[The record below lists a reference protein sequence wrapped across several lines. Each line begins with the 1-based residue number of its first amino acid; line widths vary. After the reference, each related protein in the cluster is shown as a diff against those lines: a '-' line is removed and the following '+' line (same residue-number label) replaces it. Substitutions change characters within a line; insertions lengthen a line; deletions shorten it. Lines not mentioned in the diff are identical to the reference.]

1 MSDGH
6 PRGGVG
12 RKSRGSGDRKPP
24 GSARALKRPRL
35 ISAGRAEFKE
45 IKDSEEIAMPRG
57 GARPGAG
64 RPKKDPSTKV
74 PKGKKPDKKGFTAP
88 DGSKSKDAPPSWPF
102 GTEPPIEGAQTD
114 PEDGLTDDQRANLSP
129 LEYLLAVM
137 RSPEAAA
144 SARMQAA
151 IQAAP
156 YVHGKQAPVSK
167 KDAGKSAASDGSGRF
182 NRRQPPRLVA
192 AGGKKV

>member
-1 MSDGH
+1 
-6 PRGGVG
+6 
-12 RKSRGSGDRKPP
+12 
-24 GSARALKRPRL
+24 
-35 ISAGRAEFKE
+35 
-45 IKDSEEIAMPRG
+45 MPRG

-64 RPKKDPSTKV
+64 RPKKDPSTKIS
-74 PKGKKPDKKGFTAP
+74 KGKKSAKKGFTAP
-88 DGSKSKDAPPSWPF
+88 DGSKSEDAPASWPF
-102 GTEPPIEGAQTD
+102 GTAPPPEGSQPD
-114 PEDGLTDDQRANLSP
+114 PEDGLTDEQRSTLSP
-129 LEYLLAVM
+129 LDYLLAVM

-167 KDAGKSAASDGSGRF
+167 KDAGKTASGDSSGRF